1 MNNLEIHLDR
11 QGKDYAELVQR
22 KIDVVS
28 YLRLVDR
35 LAECLGGGP
44 EALKHGARIIHEHF
58 LDTKPS
64 VLEPK
69 PRWFDEW
76 IAEKDNAELAWK
88 VSSGLSNII
97 RNCSE
102 ANQLCEYGFLDEGF
116 VYDLNVMTL
125 NEVTTKAIELFLLQN
140 QKPM

>member
-35 LAECLGGGP
+35 LSECLGGHS
-44 EALKHGARIIHEHF
+44 EALKRATRIVYEHF

-64 VLEPK
+64 VVEPK
-69 PRWFDEW
+69 PSWFGGW
-76 IAEKDNAELAWK
+76 ITEKENAELARK
-88 VSSGLSNII
+88 VSSGLSQVVRSCAN
-97 RNCSE
+97 
-102 ANQLCEYGFLDEGF
+102 ANQSYEYSFLDEGF
-116 VYDLNVMTL
+116 VYDLNVMAL
-125 NEVTTKAIELFLLQN
+125 NDVAIRTTERFLQQN
-140 QKPM
+140 QQ

>member
-1 MNNLEIHLDR
+1 MNNLEIHLDG

-35 LAECLGGGP
+35 LAECLGGGC
-44 EALKHGARIIHEHF
+44 EALKRAARIIYELF

-64 VLEPK
+64 VVEPK
-69 PRWFDEW
+69 PRWFDGW
-76 IAEKDNAELAWK
+76 IAEKENAELARK
-88 VSSGLSNII
+88 ASSGLLQVVWD
-97 RNCSE
+97 CAK

-116 VYDLNVMTL
+116 VYDLKVTAL
-125 NEVTTKAIELFLLQN
+125 NDVAIRTIERFLQQN
-140 QKPM
+140 QQ